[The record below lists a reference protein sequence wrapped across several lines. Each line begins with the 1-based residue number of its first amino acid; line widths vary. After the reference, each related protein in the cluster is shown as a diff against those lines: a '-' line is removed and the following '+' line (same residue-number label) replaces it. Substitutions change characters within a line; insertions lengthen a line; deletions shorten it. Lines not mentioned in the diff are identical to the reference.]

1 MELKM
6 LKKKTNKFLIGFF
19 LFSLFSSLLLA
30 EQQVKSSLNNLT
42 LYSKGER
49 EKYSFLV
56 AGHIYGSHNKSI
68 YPAASILANI
78 SLLNNAGA
86 GFMVL
91 LGDIVQR
98 ISGFEIEALKNSFL
112 MKLNFPVFNAPGN
125 HDMKNR
131 KLYEEYFGKTFF
143 SFQYSTELFIFL
155 DTEISDGKLETGQL
169 EFMIKNI
176 EHCKKASRIKNIFV
190 FSHRLL
196 WAIGNEPYNRIIP
209 FVNYPLAHHNK
220 ANTISAIIL
229 PQLKSLAGKNVYFVS
244 GDVGCYWS
252 LPLFYQEDTT
262 SNITYVA
269 VGIGDTKKDL
279 ICRVTVDKSGKVI
292 FKPISLTGEKLDSI
306 ECYGLDYWEKYFR
319 QKQGIKILTKIKNK
333 LNTSGVEYFW
343 GILFIFGLSALLRI
357 VLKRRN

>member
-1 MELKM
+1 P
-6 LKKKTNKFLIGFF
+6 
-19 LFSLFSSLLLA
+19 
-30 EQQVKSSLNNLT
+30 LNNLI
-42 LYSKGER
+42 LNCN
-49 EKYSFLV
+49 EKTGGYSFFV

-98 ISGFEIEALKNSFL
+98 SSGLEIEVLKNSFL
-112 MKLNFPVFNAPGN
+112 AKLNFPVFNAPGN
-125 HDMKNR
+125 HEMTNR

-155 DTEISDGKLETGQL
+155 DSEISDGKLETGQL
-169 EFMIKNI
+169 EFMMKNI
-176 EHCKKASRIKNIFV
+176 ELCRKSSRIKNIFV

-196 WAIGNEPYNRIIP
+196 WAIENEPYNRIIP

-252 LPLFYQEDTT
+252 LPLFYQKDTT

-269 VGIGDTKKDL
+269 VGIGDTQKDL
-279 ICRVTVDKSGKVI
+279 ICRVIVNKSGKVI
-292 FKPISLTGEKLDSI
+292 FSPISLTGAKLDYI
-306 ECYGLDYWEKYFR
+306 ECYGLDYWERYFR
-319 QKQGIKILTKIKNK
+319 QKQGIKVLAKIKNK
-333 LNTSGVEYFW
+333 LDSSGVKYFW
-343 GILFIFGLSALLRI
+343 AVLGLSALLI
-357 VLKRRN
+357 IILKRRN